1 MFEEYSDEQEVVRT
15 VSDIKKLANVNWW
28 VGFASG
34 GAMIIGVLV
43 LIAAVGL
50 YFNI

>member
-1 MFEEYSDEQEVVRT
+1 MFEDYSDEQEVIKTIR
-15 VSDIKKLANVNWW
+15 DIKTLARQNWW

-43 LIAAVGL
+43 LLAAVGL
-50 YFNI
+50 YYNI